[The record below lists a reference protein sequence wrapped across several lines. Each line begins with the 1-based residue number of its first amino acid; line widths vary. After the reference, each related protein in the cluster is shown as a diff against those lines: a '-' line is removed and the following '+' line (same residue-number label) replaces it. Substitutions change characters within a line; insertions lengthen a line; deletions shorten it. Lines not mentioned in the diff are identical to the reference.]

1 MLILAFSSYDRITEL
16 VKNWFLLTKIE
27 SITEAESTDGAV
39 RCKPAYMD
47 EHFNTFV

>member
-27 SITEAESTDGAV
+27 SITEAESAV
-39 RCKPAYMD
+39 HRKPAYMD
-47 EHFNTFV
+47 EHFNIFV